1 MGKKLERD
9 LGLLEV
15 CAISIGAMV
24 GSGIF
29 ILPALALEMAG
40 PAVILAYLLA
50 GLLVVPAA
58 LSKSEMATAMPEA
71 GGTYLYIERGMGP
84 MLGTI
89 AGIGTWFSLTFKS
102 GLALV
107 GGVPYV
113 FPEIPVKPL
122 AIGLA
127 IALIALNIFGTKL
140 TGQFQMWLVVIM
152 LGAMVWFIVGSV
164 PEVNPGNFEGFF
176 EKGSLGILK
185 ATGFVFVSYAG
196 VTKIASV
203 AEEIEDPGTNIPWG
217 MMGSL
222 IFTTLLYLLLVI
234 VMIGVVAPESLA
246 GSVIPMSDAAEATL
260 GNVGVYVVVG
270 AAVLALV
277 STANAGIMS
286 ASRYPLAM
294 ARDYLFPESMSN
306 ISERFGTP
314 IQAVSLTGAIL
325 LLLIAV
331 FPIREIAKLASAFQI
346 LVFIII
352 NLAVVAF
359 REGKKEDYEPEFRSP
374 LYPWMQIFGALG
386 GLVLLP
392 QMGWLPFVG
401 AIVIIGGSIGWYFAY
416 GRRRVDREGAATEGI
431 RRAVSR
437 KIVQETKDSLED
449 EREFR
454 ALIALREGT
463 DISSELH
470 LMRLGH
476 ALVAQNKGDLAVMQ
490 FDQVPDQVPLGFAVE
505 QLSTADR
512 TFERQSEKLEE
523 QFGFEATYGE
533 IAAHDIKSALINYA
547 RHKDIDALLLPAG
560 RRTLRDL
567 LPPNDLEWI
576 LRNAPCDVMLVDL
589 GHLEVVNRV
598 VVVTS
603 QGAYE
608 PSKIDVADAIAEQLG
623 VELHL
628 VHPLEETAATSKRE
642 AIEEYHDELAESCR
656 SEAVSE
662 IVDVEDQYADLV
674 STFSSTD
681 LALIGLEPDGFKYR
695 FFERPQQ
702 RLIDRL
708 PCSSIQYR
716 PRAPEELSA
725 LERFLERRVF

>member
-1 MGKKLERD
+1 
-9 LGLLEV
+9 
-15 CAISIGAMV
+15 
-24 GSGIF
+24 
-29 ILPALALEMAG
+29 
-40 PAVILAYLLA
+40 
-50 GLLVVPAA
+50 
-58 LSKSEMATAMPEA
+58 
-71 GGTYLYIERGMGP
+71 
-84 MLGTI
+84 
-89 AGIGTWFSLTFKS
+89 
-102 GLALV
+102 
-107 GGVPYV
+107 
-113 FPEIPVKPL
+113 
-122 AIGLA
+122 
-127 IALIALNIFGTKL
+127 
-140 TGQFQMWLVVIM
+140 
-152 LGAMVWFIVGSV
+152 
-164 PEVNPGNFEGFF
+164 
-176 EKGSLGILK
+176 
-185 ATGFVFVSYAG
+185 VFVSYAG

-234 VMIGVVAPESLA
+234 VMVGVVAPKELA
-246 GSVIPMSDAAEATL
+246 GSVIPMSDAAEASL
-260 GNVGVYVVVG
+260 GNIGGYVVVG
-270 AAVLALV
+270 AAVLALI

-294 ARDYLFPESMSN
+294 ARDYLFPESMNS

-359 REGKKEDYEPEFRSP
+359 REGKEDYEPEFCSP
-374 LYPWMQIFGALG
+374 LYPWMQGFGALG

-392 QMGWLPFVG
+392 QMGWIPFIG
-401 AIVIIGGSIGWYFAY
+401 ALIIIGGSIGWYFAY
-416 GRRRVDREGAATEGI
+416 GRRRADREGAATEGI

-437 KIVQETKDSLED
+437 KIVEETKDSLED

-476 ALVAQNKGDLAVMQ
+476 ALVAQNEGDLSVMQ
-490 FDQVPDQVPLGFAVE
+490 FDQVADQVPLGFAVE

-512 TFERQSEKLEE
+512 TFERQSQKLED

-533 IAAHDIKSALINYA
+533 IAAHDIKSALVNYA
-547 RHKDIDALLLPAG
+547 RHKDLDALLLPAG

-589 GHLEVVNRV
+589 GHLEVVTRV

-623 VELHL
+623 VELQL
-628 VHPLEETAATSKRE
+628 VHPLEDTAATSKRE
-642 AIEEYHDELAESCR
+642 AIEEYHAELAESCR
-656 SEAVSE
+656 SEVVSE
-662 IVDVEDQYADLV
+662 IAEVGDKYADIV
-674 STFSSTD
+674 STFTPTD
-681 LALIGLEPDGFKYR
+681 LAIIGLEPDGFKYR

-702 RLIDRL
+702 KLIDRL
-708 PCSSIQYR
+708 PCSSIQFR
-716 PRAPEELSA
+716 PQAPEELSA

>member
-1 MGKKLERD
+1 MNKKLERD

-140 TGQFQMWLVVIM
+140 TGQFQMWLVVVM
-152 LGAMVWFIVGSV
+152 LGAMIWFIVGSV
-164 PEVNPGNFEGFF
+164 PKVDPGHFEGFF

-234 VMIGVVAPESLA
+234 VMIGVVAPEKLA

-260 GNVGVYVVVG
+260 GDVGVYVVVG

-294 ARDYLFPESMSN
+294 ARDYLFPESMSS

-359 REGKKEDYEPEFRSP
+359 REGKEDYDPEFESP
-374 LYPWMQIFGALG
+374 LYPWMQAFGALG

-392 QMGWLPFVG
+392 QMGWLPFFG

-416 GRRRVDREGAATEGI
+416 GRRRADREGAATEGI

-437 KIVQETKDSLED
+437 KIVQETRDSLED

-476 ALVAQNKGDLAVMQ
+476 ALIAQNDGDLSVMQ
-490 FDQVPDQVPLGFAVE
+490 FDQVADQVPLGFAVE

-512 TFERQSEKLEE
+512 TFERQSQKLEE

-533 IAAHDIKSALINYA
+533 VAAHDIKSALVNYA

-567 LPPNDLEWI
+567 LPPKDLEWI
-576 LRNAPCDVMLVDL
+576 MRNAPCDVMLVDL
-589 GHLEVVNRV
+589 GHLEVVTRV

-623 VELHL
+623 VELRL

-642 AIEEYHDELAESCR
+642 AIEEYHRQLAESCR
-656 SEAVSE
+656 SEVVSE
-662 IVDVEDQYADLV
+662 IVDVEDRYADLV
-674 STFSSTD
+674 SMFSPTD
-681 LALIGLEPDGFKYR
+681 LAIIGLEPNGFKYR

-708 PCSSIQYR
+708 PCSSIQFR
-716 PRAPEELSA
+716 PRAPEQLSA